1 MDPRALPFSVLV
13 ILIAATTF
21 ANGYSPPTPPPPPT
35 TVYPAVKTVEAA
47 VEGMVY
53 CQSCDKYGSW
63 SLAGAEALAGAKI
76 SIICKN
82 HRQHVSFYKVFQ
94 TDSYGH
100 FYGELKGFKMTPH
113 FLDHP
118 LHACRVKLV
127 SSPRE
132 DCNLFSNINNA
143 LDGATLRYEEKRLK
157 WTNYEAVVYA
167 AGPLAFRPDHCSET
181 APPPTY

>member
-1 MDPRALPFSVLV
+1 MDPRALPFTVLA
-13 ILIAATTF
+13 ILIAATTL
-21 ANGYSPPTPPPPPT
+21 ANSYSPPPPPT
-35 TVYPAVKTVEAA
+35 TVYPAAKTVEAA

-53 CQSCDKYGSW
+53 CQSCDK
-63 SLAGAEALAGAKI
+63 
-76 SIICKN
+76 
-82 HRQHVSFYKVFQ
+82 QHVSFYKVFQ

-100 FYGELKGFKMTPH
+100 FYGELKGLKMTPH

-118 LHACRVKLV
+118 LHACRAKLV

-143 LDGATLRYEEKRLK
+143 LDGASLRYEEKRLK

-167 AGPLAFRPDHCSET
+167 AGPLAFRPDHCPEST

>member
-1 MDPRALPFSVLV
+1 MDARALSFSVLV
-13 ILIAATTF
+13 ILIASATL
-21 ANGYSPPTPPPPPT
+21 ANGYSPPTPPPT
-35 TVYPAVKTVEAA
+35 TVYPAPKTVEAA

-53 CQSCDKYGSW
+53 CQSCDKFGSW
-63 SLAGAEALAGAKI
+63 SLAGAEAIAGAKI
-76 SIICKN
+76 SVICKN
-82 HRQHVSFYKVFQ
+82 HRQQVSFYKVFQ

-100 FYGELKGFKMTPH
+100 FYGELKGLKMTPH

-118 LHACRVKLV
+118 LHACRAKLV

-143 LDGATLRYEEKRLK
+143 LDGASLRYEEKRLK
-157 WTNYEAVVYA
+157 WKNYEAVVYA
-167 AGPLAFRPDHCSET
+167 AGPLAFRPDHCPATT

>member
-1 MDPRALPFSVLV
+1 MDSRAVNFSVLV
-13 ILIAATTF
+13 IFIATVATL
-21 ANGYSPPTPPPPPT
+21 ANGYSPPPPT
-35 TVYPAVKTVEAA
+35 TVYPTVKTVEAA

-63 SLAGAEALAGAKI
+63 SLAGAEAIPGAKI

-82 HRQHVSFYKVFQ
+82 HKQQVSFYKVFK
-94 TDSYGH
+94 TDAYGH
-100 FYGELKGFKMTPH
+100 FYGELKGFKTTPH

-118 LHACRVKLV
+118 LHACRAKLV

-143 LDGATLRYEEKRLK
+143 LDGASLRYEEKKIK
-157 WTNYEAVVYA
+157 WTSYEAVVYA
-167 AGPLAFRPDHCSET
+167 AGPLAFRPDHCPAT
-181 APPPTY
+181 APPTY